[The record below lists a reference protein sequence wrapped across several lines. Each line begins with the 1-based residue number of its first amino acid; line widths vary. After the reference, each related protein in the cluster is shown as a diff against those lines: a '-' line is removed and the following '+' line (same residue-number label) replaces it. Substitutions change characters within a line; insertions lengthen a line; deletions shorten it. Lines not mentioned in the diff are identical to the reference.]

1 MSARHRMPLPR
12 PVAVFVRFALRA
24 AARMHA
30 IGLARTAGSLA
41 FTTLLAMVPLA
52 TVALTFVARF
62 PIFQRWLNTL
72 EAFLLKHMLPDSANA
87 VVHHY
92 IVEFTDKAAGLTGIS
107 IVFIAVT
114 AAMATA
120 TIEREINLIW
130 GITTRRRLS
139 RRIVVYALGLTAGP
153 VLVGASLSLTTWFIT
168 ESLAAMP
175 LHGFMADLILKPMPL
190 LFSTVALAM
199 LYAIVPAAHVP
210 FRHAMAGAAAAA
222 LAFEAAKH
230 GFAFYLTKVP
240 TYQLVYGALAAL
252 PVFLIWIY
260 LCWLIVLAGA
270 AITATLTEPPPPPA
284 PRRRS
289 RAKPAA

>member
-1 MSARHRMPLPR
+1 MSARDRMPLPR

-72 EAFLLKHMLPDSANA
+72 EAFLLKHMLPDSANT

-284 PRRRS
+284 PRRSS